1 MRRWRRCPRRQRGA
15 EVVRAALWLLALFG
29 VAVGAALFA
38 AGNPGTV
45 TLFWPPYRVDLS
57 LNLVLLVLLA
67 LFVVLHLALGALDAF
82 AGIPGQARRW
92 RLLQKERLVQTALVD
107 ALVHLVAGRFVR
119 ARKAA
124 QYAIAMHTRADAQD
138 ESHGRSL
145 RLQAM
150 LHLIA
155 AESAHALQDQTLRDK
170 HFLQATELL
179 DIPEVSGTQEGFFMR
194 AARWALDDHDA
205 PAAAQWLERLPQ
217 GAARRTVA
225 LRLRFRVARMQGENA
240 VALETVRLLVKH
252 RAISPSSGASISQA
266 LALELLLAGQDTSQI
281 LAAWDYLDE
290 EECKLPDVAL
300 GMVQHWLAKGGDAA
314 QSRQWLLPVW
324 ERMLQDPKALSSSQ
338 RLRLVRTLE
347 AGLLVPHDALDT
359 KWVSRIE
366 AAQRVQARDPLLQ
379 YLAAVMCV
387 RLSLWGKAQHL
398 LRQCIATSTDP
409 VIKGD
414 AQRML
419 ESLKQPKD

>member
-252 RAISPSSGASISQA
+252 RAIAESSGASISQA

-281 LAAWDYLDE
+281 LAAWDFLDE

-338 RLRLVRTLE
+338 RMRLVRTLE